1 MKKYNSA
8 PLPFQGQK
16 RRFNKEFRTALHN
29 FKDATLFVDLF
40 GGSGL
45 LSHIVKCERP
55 DARVVYNDFDNYS
68 QRLQHIDLTNQLL
81 AKVRVITDQYP
92 DKSRLPQHAR
102 QAILDI
108 VSQTETSAGYVDYI
122 TLSASILFSS
132 KYVTDFDSLTKQG
145 LYANVRHQD
154 YDTAESYLEGIEVVS
169 SDYKDIFEQYK
180 DVEGVVFLVDPPY
193 LSTDVSSYKC
203 YWRLKDYLDVLT
215 VIGECSYF
223 YFTSN
228 KSEVVE
234 LCEWISEA
242 KVTANPF
249 KDAVRTEVQNQ
260 VNHTSKY
267 TDIMLYRV

>member
-1 MKKYNSA
+1 MRKYNSA

-16 RRFNKEFRTALHN
+16 RRFNRAFREALHK
-29 FKDATLFVDLF
+29 FKDATVFVDLF

-68 QRLQHIDLTNQLL
+68 QRLQNIELTNQLL
-81 AKVRVITDQYP
+81 AKVRAIADKYP
-92 DKSRLPQHAR
+92 RLSRLPQEAR
-102 QAILDI
+102 EAILK
-108 VSQTETSAGYVDYI
+108 VVAEAEKSAGFVDYV
-122 TLSASILFSS
+122 TLSANILFSS
-132 KYVTDFDSLTKQG
+132 SYVTDFDTLKTQG
-145 LYANVRHQD
+145 FYSKVRYQD
-154 YDTAESYLEGIEVVS
+154 YDRADGYLDGIEVVS
-169 SDYKDIFEQYK
+169 RDYKAIFEQYK
-180 DVEGVVFLVDPPY
+180 DIKGVVFLVDPPY

-215 VIGECSYF
+215 VIGDCSYF

-242 KVTANPF
+242 KVSANPF
-249 KDAVRTEVQNQ
+249 KGAVRTEVG
-260 VNHTSKY
+260 VNTYTTKY

>member
-55 DARVVYNDFDNYS
+55 DARVVYNDFDIYS

-81 AKVRVITDQYP
+81 ANIRVITDQYP
-92 DKSRLPQHAR
+92 RLSRLPAEAK
-102 QAILDI
+102 QAILD
-108 VSQTETSAGYVDYI
+108 VVAEAETAGYVDYV
-122 TLSASILFSS
+122 TLSANLLFSS
-132 KYVTDFDSLTKQG
+132 KYVTDLNALRGEGFYSKTR
-145 LYANVRHQD
+145 YQD